1 MLQNQFTTE
10 IEISLAMAKAI
21 AQIKASGRSVQQTEN
36 FEAIVEELHSS
47 SKGRINDEAS
57 PYVNELS
64 GLNASY
70 IVVRDDRGRLEGF
83 SAVRKLEIGE
93 ERLVGHWRR
102 QFRRIYGK
110 GTEAFEDADA
120 PPPAYEIKGRVGFI
134 SDIFI
139 EKTARGAGRLDATS
153 ILILAFGVMAVK
165 WNPDWI
171 YGFTK
176 NRDVKRGLAARYL
189 ATGLFPSA
197 VKWKVE
203 TPNRRDDD
211 WLLCLSR
218 TDYRYVLRR
227 FLDEDH

>member
-1 MLQNQFTTE
+1 MLQNHLTTE
-10 IEISLAMAKAI
+10 LDISLAMAKAI
-21 AQIKASGRSVQQTEN
+21 GQIEAAGRSVSQTEN
-36 FEAIVEELHSS
+36 FEAIVDELLAS

-70 IVVRDDRGRLEGF
+70 IVIRDDMGRLEGF

-110 GTEAFEDADA
+110 GAEAFFDGDA
-120 PPPAYEIKGRVGFI
+120 PPPAYEIMGQVGFI

-139 EKTARGAGRLDATS
+139 EKSARGNGRLDATS

-165 WNPDWI
+165 WGPEWI

-197 VKWKVE
+197 VKWRVD

-218 TDYRYVLRR
+218 SDYRYILRR
-227 FLDEDH
+227 YLDEDH